1 MSNQKRDAAAES
13 ESTPFKDTMYVESV
27 DLLKLYSRSSHRIR
41 VAVRIVDKL
50 KRPVDM
56 ADVNLMVRLP
66 SGELFTV
73 NESTEKDGVAFFELS
88 GLENGRCEV
97 GVSDVGHPYF
107 KVNSEDLLTQWRSTK
122 M

>member
-1 MSNQKRDAAAES
+1 MTNQHRDVAVES
-13 ESTPFKDTMYVESV
+13 KTGRNRATMFVESV
-27 DLLKLYSRSSHRIR
+27 DLLKLYSRSSHRLR

-50 KRPVDM
+50 KRPIDM

-73 NESTEKDGVAFFELS
+73 NESTEKDGIAFFELS
-88 GLENGRCEV
+88 GLGNGRCDL

-107 KVNSEDLLTQWRSTK
+107 KVNSEDLLTQWRSTS